1 MDGAA
6 VEHREP
12 DVRKRRADTVSY
24 VVAVGARSSPVGY
37 TLSQGDLRSIAISAE
52 QVGSLTRPHGGHAN
66 SAKDFAL
73 FPRIWNCYFGNSPLV
88 EQRNT
93 LARMSPFLSHEREY
107 DVENM

>member
-1 MDGAA
+1 

-24 VVAVGARSSPVGY
+24 VVAVGARSSAVGY

-73 FPRIWNCYFGNSPLV
+73 FPASRIV
-88 EQRNT
+88 T
-93 LARMSPFLSHEREY
+93 LGIHRLWSSATR
-107 DVENM
+107 